1 MRTMKSIFT
10 YIFLLVIIFS
20 AFTNSVYANPKEV
33 IAYFDVL
40 ENGSIKLLDQS
51 VELSIGDTLYIRLND
66 TQVPNTRIGYNMHY
80 SVDRFLKLVQPIDR
94 NNMRYIG
101 IAAGRVGIMIVP
113 DDNMEKAALIKIKID

>member
-51 VELSIGDTLYIRLND
+51 VELSIGDTIYIRLND

>member
-51 VELSIGDTLYIRLND
+51 VELSIGDTL
-66 TQVPNTRIGYNMHY
+66 
-80 SVDRFLKLVQPIDR
+80 
-94 NNMRYIG
+94 
-101 IAAGRVGIMIVP
+101 
-113 DDNMEKAALIKIKID
+113 